1 MGVRS
6 TCASPQGASPL
17 ASGRGSPSPPS
28 KRVPAVTSQC
38 SAKMYWSQRHPLLNM
53 RGVSAGS
60 ARATFAPGTPLRR
73 APHVESGVPQG
84 AHSVREWGA
93 LRVAGLPSTKRY
105 HGAKG
110 APLRASRWRGTPAV
124 GKTGGT
130 AGGPRSAPRSNFL
143 GSTPGS
149 DYCPGVGR
157 RMERGRACVERNRSE
172 RAKIA
177 SVAEWKPPASTEAQC
192 SLRGMDAGAG
202 FFWLTW
208 GDSRVSYCRLYTSRI
223 PEA

>member
-1 MGVRS
+1 MGR
-6 TCASPQGASPL
+6 PL
-17 ASGRGSPSPPS
+17 P
-28 KRVPAVTSQC
+28 
-38 SAKMYWSQRHPLLNM
+38 WS
-53 RGVSAGS
+53 
-60 ARATFAPGTPLRR
+60 
-73 APHVESGVPQG
+73 APHSR
-84 AHSVREWGA
+84 REC
-93 LRVAGLPSTKRY
+93 
-105 HGAKG
+105 
-110 APLRASRWRGTPAV
+110 APWGTPAI
-124 GKTGGT
+124 GQTGGT
-130 AGGPRSAPRSNFL
+130 TQGGRSTVVRTRCGGRPSTSFALPGYPRSRKNRGHSGGPRSAPRPYFI

-149 DYCPGVGR
+149 DNCPEVGR

-177 SVAEWKPPASTEAQC
+177 SVAEWKPPAPIRASRRWGTPAGKNQGGTSTEAQC